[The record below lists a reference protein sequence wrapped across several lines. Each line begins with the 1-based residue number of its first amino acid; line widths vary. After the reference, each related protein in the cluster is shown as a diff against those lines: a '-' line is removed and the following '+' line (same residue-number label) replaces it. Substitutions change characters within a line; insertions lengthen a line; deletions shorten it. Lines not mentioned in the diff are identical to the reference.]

1 MCFDELD
8 TVESM
13 RGYTMLCFMYPTVT
27 GVGFRYSWTM
37 RTHPYVVF
45 HVVKCYW
52 WWWSWILLGN
62 ENTSV
67 CCVSCGQVLLVVVTV
82 RVSGVCY

>member
-37 RTHPYVVF
+37 RTHRYVVF
-45 HVVKCYW
+45 HVAKCYW
-52 WWWSWILLGN
+52 WWSWIQLDN

-67 CCVSCGQVLLVVVTV
+67 CCVSCVQVLLVVVTV
-82 RVSGVCY
+82 RVSGVYY

>member
-13 RGYTMLCFMYPTVT
+13 RGHTMLCFMCPTVT
-27 GVGFRYSWTM
+27 GVGF
-37 RTHPYVVF
+37 
-45 HVVKCYW
+45 
-52 WWWSWILLGN
+52 WIQLDN

-67 CCVSCGQVLLVVVTV
+67 CDS
-82 RVSGVCY
+82 